1 MVRTMSTVGIMT
13 TRSLR
18 HREVR
23 EAIAARIAS
32 AELAPGDRLPSER
45 ALQEQFG
52 CARSVIRQA
61 LAALSRD
68 GWIVSS
74 NQRGY
79 TILGPRIPWGISRLR
94 LLSDEPWTLTIDDV
108 REDVAPDDV
117 AEALEISPGAPV
129 IVRESHMRANSSG
142 ERWST
147 GVASYP
153 AEGLDADAAAT
164 LTMPGEMSYDDIES
178 AYGRR
183 ILGYR
188 EIIRARAPSPSEA
201 EAFAISDRHPLIEVR
216 RTSRTTTS
224 PLSTFTF
231 IGRSDRFEADYLI
244 QS

>member
-1 MVRTMSTVGIMT
+1 MVRTMSTVRTMT
-13 TRSLR
+13 ARPLR

-23 EAIAARIAS
+23 EAIAARIAG

-68 GWIVSS
+68 GWIASS

-79 TILGPRIPWGISRLR
+79 TVLGPRIPWISRLR
-94 LLSDEPWTLTIDDV
+94 LLTDEPWALTIDDV
-108 REDVAPDDV
+108 REDIAAQDV
-117 AEALEISPGAPV
+117 AEALGIEPGAPV
-129 IVRESHMRANSSG
+129 VVRESHTTATASG
-142 ERWST
+142 ECWSV
-147 GVASYP
+147 GASYYP
-153 AEGLDADAAAT
+153 TEDLDADAIEI
-164 LTMPGEMSYDDIES
+164 LMMPGEMNYDDIEA
-178 AYGRR
+178 AYRRR

-188 EIIRARAPSPSEA
+188 EIIRARAPTSDEA
-201 EAFAISDRHPLIEVR
+201 KSFAVSSRLPLIEVR

-224 PLSTFTF
+224 PVSTFTF

-244 QS
+244 QA

>member
-1 MVRTMSTVGIMT
+1 M
-13 TRSLR
+13 
-18 HREVR
+18 R
-23 EAIAARIAS
+23 EAIATRIAS

-68 GWIVSS
+68 GWIASS

-79 TILGPRIPWGISRLR
+79 TVLGPRIPWISRLR

-108 REDVAPDDV
+108 RQDVPPDDV
-117 AEALEISPGAPV
+117 AEALAIVPGASV
-129 IVRESHMRANSSG
+129 VVRESHTSATASG

-147 GVASYP
+147 GASYYP
-153 AEGLDADAAAT
+153 TEGLDADAIAI
-164 LTMPGEMSYDDIES
+164 LMMPDEMNYDDIES

-188 EIIRARAPSPSEA
+188 EIIRARAPTPSEA
-201 EAFAISDRHPLIEVR
+201 QAFAISDRSPLIEVR
-216 RTSRTTTS
+216 RTSRTTTA

-231 IGRSDRFEADYLI
+231 IGRADRFEADYLI
-244 QS
+244 QA

>member
-1 MVRTMSTVGIMT
+1 MS

-68 GWIVSS
+68 GWIASS

-79 TILGPRIPWGISRLR
+79 TVLGPRIPWISRLR

-108 REDVAPDDV
+108 REDVASDDV
-117 AEALEISPGAPV
+117 AEALAIVPGAPV
-129 IVRESHMRANSSG
+129 VVRESHTSATESD

-147 GVASYP
+147 GASYYP
-153 AEGLDADAAAT
+153 TEGMDPDAIAILMT
-164 LTMPGEMSYDDIES
+164 PGEMNYDDIES

-188 EIIRARAPSPSEA
+188 EIIRARAPTPSEA
-201 EAFAISDRHPLIEVR
+201 DAFAISDRHPLIEVQ

-224 PLSTFTF
+224 PVSTFTF

>member
-1 MVRTMSTVGIMT
+1 MS
-13 TRSLR
+13 SSSFR

-32 AELAPGDRLPSER
+32 GELAPGDRLPSER
-45 ALQEQFG
+45 ALQDDFS

-68 GWIVSS
+68 GWIASS

-79 TILGPRIPWGISRLR
+79 TVLGPRIPWISRLR
-94 LLSDEPWTLTIDDV
+94 LLSDEPWSLTIDDV
-108 REDVAPDDV
+108 RQDVAPDGV
-117 AEALEISPGAPV
+117 AEALMIPTGAPV
-129 IVRESHMRANSSG
+129 VVRESHTSATASG

-147 GVASYP
+147 GASYYP
-153 AEGLDADAAAT
+153 TENLSDDSIAILMT
-164 LTMPGEMSYDDIES
+164 PGEMNYDDIEA
-178 AYGRR
+178 AYARR

-188 EIIRARAPSPSEA
+188 EIIRARTPTPTEA
-201 EAFAISDRHPLIEVR
+201 KAFGITDRLPLIEVR
-216 RTSRTTTS
+216 RTSRTTSS
-224 PLSTFTF
+224 PVSTFTF

>member
-1 MVRTMSTVGIMT
+1 MVRTMSTVRTMT

-68 GWIVSS
+68 GWIASS

-79 TILGPRIPWGISRLR
+79 TILGPRIPWISRLR
-94 LLSDEPWTLTIDDV
+94 LLSDKPWTLTIDDV
-108 REDVAPDDV
+108 REDVAPDDI
-117 AEALEISPGAPV
+117 AEALEIPSGAPIV
-129 IVRESHMRANSSG
+129 VRESHMHATASG
-142 ERWST
+142 ERWSI
-147 GVASYP
+147 GASYYP
-153 AEGLDADAAAT
+153 TEGLDADSIAT
-164 LTMPGEMSYDDIES
+164 LMTPDEINYDDIES
-178 AYGRR
+178 AYRRR

-188 EIIRARAPSPSEA
+188 EIIRARAPTPSET
-201 EAFAISDRHPLIEVR
+201 ETFTISDRHPLIEVR
-216 RTSRTTTS
+216 RTSRTTTTAV
-224 PLSTFTF
+224 STFTF
-231 IGRSDRFEADYLI
+231 IARSDRFEADYLI

>member
-1 MVRTMSTVGIMT
+1 M
-13 TRSLR
+13 
-18 HREVR
+18 R

-61 LAALSRD
+61 LASLSRD
-68 GWIVSS
+68 GWIASS

-79 TILGPRIPWGISRLR
+79 TVLGPRIPWGISRLR
-94 LLSDEPWTLTIDDV
+94 LLSDEPWMLTIDDV
-108 REDVAPDDV
+108 REGAALDDV
-117 AEALEISPGAPV
+117 AEALEIEAGAPV
-129 IVRESHMRANSSG
+129 VVRESHTAATASG
-142 ERWST
+142 ERWSV
-147 GVASYP
+147 GAAYYP
-153 AEGLDADAAAT
+153 TADLETDALAI
-164 LTMPGEMSYDDIES
+164 LMMPGEMSYDDIES

-188 EIIRARAPSPSEA
+188 EIIRARAPTASEA
-201 EAFAISDRHPLIEVR
+201 QAFAISDRSPLIEVR

-244 QS
+244 QA

>member
-1 MVRTMSTVGIMT
+1 MVRTMSTVRTMT

-68 GWIVSS
+68 GWIASS

-79 TILGPRIPWGISRLR
+79 TILGPRIPWISRLR

-117 AEALEISPGAPV
+117 AETLEIPPGAPV
-129 IVRESHMRANSSG
+129 VVRESHMCATASG
-142 ERWST
+142 ERWSV
-147 GVASYP
+147 GASYYP
-153 AEGLDADAAAT
+153 AEGLSADAVAI
-164 LTMPGEMSYDDIES
+164 LMNPDEINYDDIES
-178 AYGRR
+178 AYARR

-201 EAFAISDRHPLIEVR
+201 EAFAISDRHPLIEVQ
-216 RTSRTTTS
+216 RTSRTTTA
-224 PLSTFTF
+224 PVSTFTF